1 MKELKG
7 KLAAE
12 QHPWAKQT
20 LEEIFDR
27 GLRELSSDE
36 VQNKSVEWLRAVH
49 MKSYLGKLNNK
60 NSQAFLDLNVNLSPA
75 DHIHLICLLLPSH
88 FQNPEALYLLA

>member
-12 QHPWAKQT
+12 QHPWTKNT
-20 LEEIFDR
+20 LVEIFDR
-27 GLRELSSDE
+27 GLREMTSDE

-49 MKSYLGKLNNK
+49 MNSYLHKLNNK
-60 NSQAFLDLNVNLSPA
+60 RSQEFLDLNTNLSPA
-75 DHIHLICLLLPSH
+75 DHIHLVCLLLP
-88 FQNPEALYLLA
+88 